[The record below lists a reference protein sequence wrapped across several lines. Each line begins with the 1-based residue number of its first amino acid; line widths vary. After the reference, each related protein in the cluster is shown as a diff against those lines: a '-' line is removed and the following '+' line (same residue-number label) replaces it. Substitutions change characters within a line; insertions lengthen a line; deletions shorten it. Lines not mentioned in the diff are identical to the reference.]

1 MRNRPKQPDDPRLAL
16 DDPRFAND
24 GRRQEPGTGFVVDSA
39 TESGPA
45 AATRTS
51 RVRSAWTPANGSV
64 PVLEKIVVFGATSA
78 MAQAWMR
85 LLAPAGASFFLVA
98 RNAAHLEA
106 VAQDLTTRGA
116 TAVYVEFADLDDT
129 ATHAAMLQRAVAEL
143 GGLDCALIAHG
154 TLGDQAAGEAEF
166 SVAAASLQTN
176 FISAA
181 SLVTW
186 LANYFA
192 AQFRGTIAVISSVAG
207 DRGRKSNYIYGSAKA
222 GLNAFLDGV
231 RNRVDRD
238 GVQVLTIRPGF
249 VATPMTAHLPQG
261 PLFATPEMVA
271 RDIQKAIEGR
281 RDVLYTPWFWRWI
294 MAIIRAVPEWKF
306 KRMDL

>member
-1 MRNRPKQPDDPRLAL
+1 MLKRLRRPGKRDRKREFP
-16 DDPRFAND
+16 
-24 GRRQEPGTGFVVDSA
+24 SKII
-39 TESGPA
+39 
-45 AATRTS
+45 
-51 RVRSAWTPANGSV
+51 
-64 PVLEKIVVFGATSA
+64 VLGATSA
-78 MAQAWMR
+78 IAQTWMR
-85 LLAPAGASFFLVA
+85 LLAPEGASFFLVA
-98 RNAAHLEA
+98 RNAARLES
-106 VAQDLTTRGA
+106 VANDLVTRGA
-116 TAVYVEFADLDDT
+116 ATVYAEAMDLDPT
-129 ATHAAMLQRAVAEL
+129 EAHPALLQHAVNLL

-154 TLGDQAAGEAEF
+154 VLGDQSAGEKDF
-166 SVAAASLQTN
+166 SLAAACLQTN

-192 AQFRGTIAVISSVAG
+192 AQYHGTIAVLSSVAG

-231 RNRVDRD
+231 RNRVDRN

-261 PLFATPEMVA
+261 PLFASPDAVA
-271 RDIQKAIEGR
+271 RDILRAIRSR

-294 MAIIRAVPEWKF
+294 MAIIRMVPEWKF